1 MRISD
6 WSSDVCSSDLFTHDP
21 YLLHKRG
28 DRSSTAKRV
37 WKKNPRGPL
46 VVPWTGLT
54 DCLFEKI
61 HHCLPSGRGTLGILG
76 LDQRRE
82 TVDRAFGGREEGR
95 PNVRHARGDRLCGR
109 DFLGIVGRGDE
120 DRLRQILRDRK
131 SVV

>member
-76 LDQRRE
+76 LDQRRG

-95 PNVRHARGDRLCGR
+95 PIVRHARGRSEEHTSELQSLMRISYAGFC
-109 DFLGIVGRGDE
+109 L
-120 DRLRQILRDRK
+120 K
-131 SVV
+131 K